1 MYVYYYIYHLIKYL
15 FLIIYFNLIIT
26 FHGFIS
32 QKIDWIQKFVVVLL
46 WLFGKGKRITNWK
59 IVCQKSK
66 EILNIL
72 IN

>member
-1 MYVYYYIYHLIKYL
+1 MVLSLK
-15 FLIIYFNLIIT
+15 
-26 FHGFIS
+26 
-32 QKIDWIQKFVVVLL
+32 KIDWIQKFVVVLL